1 MNKRFATAKG
11 LSTFAYASS
20 IASTWVWAPAIF
32 VASAIACQYGIE
44 GLLWFLVPNVLTL
57 VLFGYVSQ
65 RLETSGVTASDIV
78 SESPKQEKL
87 HKTISI
93 LLLGCSTFV
102 QLLGV
107 YYLASAWF
115 DLPRFVSG
123 LCVLLFALLL
133 IWKGGLKACILTD
146 VVKYLIMVFVGLVLL
161 TTSHTTEFIV
171 PNVDSLSLAL
181 TFGIPTAIGLLCA
194 PYVDSTFWQRAF
206 SIERT
211 KRFKT
216 FLLSA
221 GLFLLV
227 PLSFGLIGLGQ
238 AEGWNIQTAFEL
250 NADKVLLA
258 IAVLS
263 ALISTIDSNI
273 CAFGAYFKT
282 QKSIILFSA
291 LTLLAFVTF
300 TNLTIVD
307 MFLFYG
313 TLRTVAAMP
322 SILMIFN
329 HADHKRLFYATLIA
343 TIVCPTGFAL
353 CKFFGLPD
361 WSVLFTVFAV
371 LIPLFGYK
379 GVCNKLL

>member
-1 MNKRFATAKG
+1 MSNRFSTAKG

-32 VASAIACQYGIE
+32 VASAVACQYGIE
-44 GLLWFLVPNVLTL
+44 GLLWFLIPNALTL

-65 RLETSGVTASDIV
+65 KVNFSGVTASDV
-78 SESPKQEKL
+78 VVESPKQEIL
-87 HKTISI
+87 HKAISI

-133 IWKGGLKACILTD
+133 IWKGGLRACIFTD
-146 VVKYLIMVFVGLVLL
+146 IIKYLLMVVIGWVLFF
-161 TTSHTTEFIV
+161 TWRTTEFVI
-171 PNVDSLSLAL
+171 PNVDSVNLAL
-181 TFGIPTAIGLLCA
+181 TFGMPTAIGLLCA

-238 AEGWNIQTAFEL
+238 PEGWNIQTAFTL
-250 NADKVLLA
+250 NAAKVLLA

-313 TLRTVAAMP
+313 TVRTVASMP
-322 SILMIFN
+322 SILMIFKR
-329 HADHKRLFYATLIA
+329 ADYQRLFYATLVA

-353 CKFFGLPD
+353 CKFFGAPD
-361 WSVLFTVFAV
+361 WSVLFTVLAV

-379 GVCNKLL
+379 GVCNK